1 MKFEV
6 IETRGL
12 GELRG
17 YGELTNGTHFIYK
30 DNSFEFFA
38 IKINDKFSALLNA
51 DGEFCLAEKYKNCL
65 SIGVLSPKIF
75 KSIDELKK
83 YIKERDINGK
93 HLIS

>member
-6 IETRGL
+6 IETKGL
-12 GELRG
+12 EELKG
-17 YGELTNGTHFIYK
+17 YKELTNGMHFVYK
-30 DNSFEFFA
+30 DNSFKFFA

-65 SIGVLSPKIF
+65 SIGASSPKVF

-83 YIKERDINGK
+83 YIDERDIDGK
-93 HLIS
+93 HLIN